1 MNLPYYK
8 ALLQTFFYF
17 FLFQII
23 FFYFCK
29 KPEPLINYT
38 KYQNSES
45 NEWVTFVHGAGGS
58 STIWYKQIKSFT
70 KKYNVLLI
78 DLRGHGRSSKI
89 GLKDIHARYTF
100 PFIAQDVLE
109 VLDYEGI
116 QQCHFAGI
124 SLGTIIIRQIAEDY
138 PERVKSMIMG
148 GAIMKFNIRSQILMK
163 LGFIFKSLVPYLLL
177 YNFFAFI
184 IMPKNNHKQSRNLFI
199 REAKN
204 VYRTEFIKWYKMT
217 ADINPILK
225 MFRSVELPIPTL
237 YIMGEEDYMF
247 LPNIQ
252 ELLKKHTQ
260 YSSLVIIPSC
270 GHVVNVDKPEIFNE
284 TTFNFINSVSAA

>member
-1 MNLPYYK
+1 MHK
-8 ALLQTFFYF
+8 T
-17 FLFQII
+17 
-23 FFYFCK
+23 K
-29 KPEPLINYT
+29 TLINYT
-38 KYQNSES
+38 KYQNSDS

-58 STIWYKQIKSFT
+58 STIWYKQIKSFS

-89 GLKDIHARYTF
+89 GLKDIHSRYTF

-116 QQCHFAGI
+116 HQCHFAGI

-163 LGFIFKSLVPYLLL
+163 LGFLFKSLVPYLLL

-184 IMPKNNHKQSRNLFI
+184 IMPKNNHKQSRNLFM

-204 VYRTEFIKWYKMT
+204 VYKTEFIKWYKMT

-252 ELLKKHTQ
+252 ELLKKHLH
-260 YSSLVIIPSC
+260 YSKLVVFQNC
-270 GHVVNVDKPEIFNE
+270 GHVVNVDKPELFNQ
-284 TTFNFINSVSAA
+284 TTFDFIESVSLQSAV